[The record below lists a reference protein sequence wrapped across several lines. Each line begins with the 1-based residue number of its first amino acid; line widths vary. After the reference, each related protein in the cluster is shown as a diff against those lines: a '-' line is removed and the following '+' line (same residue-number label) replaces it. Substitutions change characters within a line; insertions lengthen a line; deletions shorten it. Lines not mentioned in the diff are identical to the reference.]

1 MHTAISIRI
10 LLKVGVLKR
19 ILKKF
24 MMQLCYLIIR
34 IMCYVVQSCI
44 CLGIPD
50 SHIIHSMDFPFLTLA
65 VLVPTLLAGMTF
77 CESYVVATVGLDM

>member
-1 MHTAISIRI
+1 MQTAILIRR

-19 ILKKF
+19 IIKKY
-24 MMQLCYLIIR
+24 MMQLFYLIVR

-50 SHIIHSMDFPFLTLA
+50 SHIIHSRDFPFLTLA
-65 VLVPTLLAGMTF
+65 VLVATLLAGMEF
-77 CESYVVATVGLDM
+77 CVSYVVATVGLYI

>member
-1 MHTAISIRI
+1 MYTAISIRR

-19 ILKKF
+19 ILKKY

-34 IMCYVVQSCI
+34 IMCDVVQSCI

-50 SHIIHSMDFPFLTLA
+50 SHIIHIREFLTLA
-65 VLVPTLLAGMTF
+65 VFVATLLAGMTF
-77 CESYVVATVGLDM
+77 CESYVVATVGLYM